1 MFGMLVVGAIV
12 GCVARMT
19 HPAGR
24 VVSLI
29 AAPVLGAAGALLA
42 FYGGRALHL
51 FTDGQLMGWGAAI
64 LGAALLVAVWGLL
77 RPRAQAASRSAGGR
91 SARRAR

>member
-1 MFGMLVVGAIV
+1 MLGMLVVGALV
-12 GCVARMT
+12 GLVARMT

-24 VVSLI
+24 VVSLV

-64 LGAALLVAVWGLL
+64 LGAALVVALWGLV
-77 RPRAQAASRSAGGR
+77 RPRTAAK
-91 SARRAR
+91 RAR